1 MVLFWFRRDLRLE
14 DNAGLAKALELGVP
28 VQPVFVFDR
37 SILDR
42 LEERS
47 DARVNFIHAQLHVLD
62 QEFRKYGGSLWCY
75 YGTPEEAHTHW
86 IANHPEIQGV
96 VANRDYEPYARQ
108 RDQQIDE
115 MYRQSGRWFKGTKD
129 HVVFEKNEVVKPDG
143 APYSVFTPY
152 SRKWRERLSSEGIPH
167 HDSQSGLALHLHRSE
182 GLYPIPSLEKMGFS
196 PSLVSIPQ
204 CEWTANQVKNY
215 ARNRDTPGL
224 EHGTTRLGVHL
235 RFGTLSVRSLLRQTR
250 ELSETFVSELIW
262 RDFYQMVLYHCP
274 ESPAKAIKPAYDRIQ
289 WEHNEAHFSAWC
301 EGRTGYP
308 LVDAGMR
315 QLNATGYMHN
325 RVRMVVASFFTKH
338 LLLDWRLGE
347 AYFAQKLLDYDQAS
361 NVGGWQ
367 WASGSGNDAA
377 PYFRIFNPESQ
388 LAKFDKNLV
397 YVKRWVPEYGTSS
410 YPKPIVDHAFA
421 RQRCLERYKLG
432 LSEVQA

>member
-1 MVLFWFRRDLRLE
+1 MVLFWFRRDLRIE
-14 DNAGLAKALELGVP
+14 DNAGLAKALEMGLP

-42 LEERS
+42 LEDRS
-47 DARVNFIHAQLHVLD
+47 DARVSFIHARLAELD
-62 QEFRKYGGSLWCY
+62 LELRQHGASLWCY
-75 YGTPEEAHTHW
+75 HGTPAEAHAYW
-86 IANHPEIQGV
+86 IKNHPEIQGV
-96 VANRDYEPYARQ
+96 VANRDYEPYAGQ

-115 MYRQSGRWFKGTKD
+115 LYRNAGRWFKGTKD
-129 HVVFEKNEVVKPDG
+129 HVVFEKDEVVKPDG
-143 APYSVFTPY
+143 TPYSVFTPY
-152 SRKWRERLSSEGIPH
+152 SRRWRDRLASEGIPYYE
-167 HDSQSGLALHLHRSE
+167 SQKGLAHKLHQTK
-182 GLYPIPSLEKMGFS
+182 GLYPIPALEAMGFT
-196 PSLVSIPQ
+196 PSELCIPA
-204 CEWTANQVKNY
+204 CTWTAEQVKNY
-215 ARNRDTPGL
+215 AQRRDTPSL
-224 EHGTTRLGVHL
+224 EQGTTRLGIHL
-235 RFGTLSVRSLLRQTR
+235 RFGTLSIRSLLRQTL

-274 ESPAKAIKPAYDRIQ
+274 ESPKKAIKPAYDLIE
-289 WEHNEAHFSAWC
+289 WEHNEAHFTAWC

-315 QLNATGYMHN
+315 QLNETGYMHN

-388 LAKFDKNLV
+388 LAKFDKDLV
-397 YVKRWVPEYGTSS
+397 YVKRWVPEFGTSA
-410 YPKPIVDHAFA
+410 YAKPIVDHAFA
-421 RQRCLERYKLG
+421 RQRCLERYKAGLG
-432 LSEVQA
+432 QAQS

>member
-1 MVLFWFRRDLRLE
+1 MVLFWFRRDLRFD
-14 DNAGLAKALELGVP
+14 DNAGLAKALEMGLP

-37 SILDR
+37 SILDQ
-42 LEERS
+42 LEDRS
-47 DARVNFIHAQLHVLD
+47 DPRVSFIHARLTDLDLELRQL
-62 QEFRKYGGSLWCY
+62 GASLWCY
-75 YGTPEEAHTHW
+75 HGTPAEAHAHW
-86 IANHPEIQGV
+86 IKEHPEIQGV

-108 RDQQIDE
+108 RDQKIDE
-115 MYRQSGRWFKGTKD
+115 LYRNAGRWFKGTKD
-129 HVVFEKNEVVKPDG
+129 HVVFEKDEVAKPDG
-143 APYSVFTPY
+143 TPYSVFTPY
-152 SRKWRERLSSEGIPH
+152 SRRWRDRLVAEGIPH
-167 HDSQSGLALHLHRSE
+167 YQSREGLAALLHQSA
-182 GLYPIPSLEKMGFS
+182 GLYPIPSLEAMGFAAS
-196 PSLVSIPQ
+196 SLSIPA
-204 CEWTANQVKNY
+204 CAWTVEQVKNY
-215 ARNRDTPGL
+215 AQRRDTPSL
-224 EHGTTRLGVHL
+224 EHGTTRLGIHL
-235 RFGTLSVRSLLRQTR
+235 RFGTLSVRSLLRQTL

-274 ESPAKAIKPAYDRIQ
+274 DSPNKAIKPAYDLIE
-289 WEHNEAHFSAWC
+289 WEHNEAHFAAWC

-315 QLNATGYMHN
+315 QLNQTGYMHN

-388 LAKFDKNLV
+388 LAKFDKDLV
-397 YVKRWVPEYGTSS
+397 YVKRWVPEYGTPA
-410 YPKPIVDHAFA
+410 YAKPMVDHAFA
-421 RQRCLERYKLG
+421 RQRCLDRYKAGLG
-432 LSEVQA
+432 RAQS